1 MYVGHRHENADQLAS
16 IVEIFVFFDLF
27 DHYNLAVGRCYH
39 HIFRIAREDAHR
51 ASEEIDDNSENDDE
65 RCKDN
70 IESERAALEEQ
81 PVVKRCYNQ
90 KCGTGERQR
99 GASFVVQT
107 VLLYFREL

>member
-1 MYVGHRHENADQLAS
+1 M
-16 IVEIFVFFDLF
+16 EIFVFFHLF
-27 DHYNLAVGRCYH
+27 DHDNLAVGRCH
-39 HIFRIAREDAHR
+39 HYIFRIAREDAHR
-51 ASEEIDDNSENDDE
+51 ASEEIDDNSEDDDE